1 MGLPRSPFRL
11 LLPAL
16 LLPALA
22 SLLTPPAAQAGP
34 LVRRAQERRACQEFA
49 GKLQQAS
56 GNPAMAQQVY
66 QQGVLQLVQRF
77 GENPCGDIPAP
88 MATSGTPAA
97 PTAPAA
103 SAPAAA
109 PAGTPATPS
118 GTAAPGGS
126 SAKAGSAAPASATAQ
141 PSTTAPAAAPS
152 AQQQQACQQFASK
165 LQAAAAS
172 GGAAAAQQTYA
183 MGLQKLTGMFG
194 SNPCP
199 AVRPPQ

>member
-1 MGLPRSPFRL
+1 MATPRFPLLRPLPL
-11 LLPAL
+11 LLLAAAL
-16 LLPALA
+16 SAALPA
-22 SLLTPPAAQAGP
+22 PAAAGP

-49 GKLQQAS
+49 GRLQQAS

-88 MATSGTPAA
+88 S
-97 PTAPAA
+97 A
-103 SAPAAA
+103 SSAA
-109 PAGTPATPS
+109 PAGTPTASGTAPTSTPASTTAAPTGAATPPAAPTAAS
-118 GTAAPGGS
+118 GTAAGAAS
-126 SAKAGSAAPASATAQ
+126 SAGAS
-141 PSTTAPAAAPS
+141 PAAS
-152 AQQQQACQQFASK
+152 AQQQQACQQFAGK

-199 AVRPPQ
+199 NVRAPQ

>member
-11 LLPAL
+11 LVPAL

-22 SLLTPPAAQAGP
+22 FVLAPGAAQAGP

-56 GNPAMAQQVY
+56 GNPAMVQQVY

-88 MATSGTPAA
+88 TATGVAPA
-97 PTAPAA
+97 TAP
-103 SAPAAA
+103 SAG
-109 PAGTPATPS
+109 PAGTAATT
-118 GTAAPGGS
+118 GAAKAAPM
-126 SAKAGSAAPASATAQ
+126 
-141 PSTTAPAAAPS
+141 TAPAAATPPTPS
-152 AQQQQACQQFASK
+152 ASGAASGAAPARAQQQQACQQFAGK

-183 MGLQKLTGMFG
+183 MGLQKLSGLFG
-194 SNPCP
+194 PNPCP
-199 AVRPPQ
+199 AVKAPQ

>member
-1 MGLPRSPFRL
+1 MATSRSRRLRPLPL
-11 LLPAL
+11 LLLAAGL
-16 LLPALA
+16 SAALPA
-22 SLLTPPAAQAGP
+22 PAEAGP

-88 MATSGTPAA
+88 AASAAAATPPASGAAATGTAPASSAASGTGATPTATPAA
-97 PTAPAA
+97 
-103 SAPAAA
+103 
-109 PAGTPATPS
+109 S
-118 GTAAPGGS
+118 G
-126 SAKAGSAAPASATAQ
+126 SATA
-141 PSTTAPAAAPS
+141 TAPS
-152 AQQQQACQQFASK
+152 AQQQQACQQFAGK

-183 MGLQKLTGMFG
+183 MGLQKLSGMFG

-199 AVRPPQ
+199 GVRPPQ

>member
-1 MGLPRSPFRL
+1 MATTPCRRLRPLPL
-11 LLPAL
+11 LLLAGVLSAAL
-16 LLPALA
+16 PG
-22 SLLTPPAAQAGP
+22 PAAAGP
-34 LVRRAQERRACQEFA
+34 LIRRTQERRACQEFA

-88 MATSGTPAA
+88 TASGAPATPPAGGSAATATPSTPAA
-97 PTAPAA
+97 PAPTGATSAPTGTTAPSSTAPAA
-103 SAPAAA
+103 SAAASTSPAA
-109 PAGTPATPS
+109 PAA
-118 GTAAPGGS
+118 
-126 SAKAGSAAPASATAQ
+126 
-141 PSTTAPAAAPS
+141 S
-152 AQQQQACQQFASK
+152 AQQQQACQQFAGK

-199 AVRPPQ
+199 NVRAPQ